1 MIHVNRYKRTS
12 VLPAIA
18 AALALSPTAVLAQEA
33 QPVPTDPAP
42 AAQPAPPTDPA
53 PATTDT
59 STVAQPDSTS
69 TDTAKPTATSTTKR
83 VAHRTVAKASIPAA
97 RVATTRVTTRSVKAP
112 APAPART
119 TAAAAPAST
128 PASTRPKPIVD
139 LNAKSPAP
147 TAAVAAK
154 PAKKK
159 DPTLPIAGGA
169 LAFLAIGGA
178 AAAMSR
184 RRHNEEEEWTV
195 DPANAEPI
203 DTAPADEPL
212 LREEQPAIVA
222 PSTITW
228 EPAMEV
234 KPETGRAEGETY
246 VERAY
251 RGPSPDNPSLS
262 LRKRLKRAAFL
273 DKRERDAAAGRALPV
288 DATAGL
294 PARMV
299 EEQQERELDRA

>member
-12 VLPAIA
+12 ALPAIA
-18 AALALSPTAVLAQEA
+18 AALALSSTPVLAQQV
-33 QPVPTDPAP
+33 QPVPSDPAP
-42 AAQPAPPTDPA
+42 AAQPAPTPDPTPDA
-53 PATTDT
+53 
-59 STVAQPDSTS
+59 STAAAQPDSATADTPAS
-69 TDTAKPTATSTTKR
+69 TAASTTKHVTR
-83 VAHRTVAKASIPAA
+83 HTVARAAVPAA
-97 RVATTRVTTRSVKAP
+97 RVATTHVATRSTT

-128 PASTRPKPIVD
+128 PVSSRPQPIVD
-139 LNAKSPAP
+139 LNAKSPPP
-147 TAAVAAK
+147 TPAVAAK
-154 PAKKK
+154 PPRKK

-184 RRHNEEEEWTV
+184 RRHNEGDEWIEEE
-195 DPANAEPI
+195 PNAEPT
-203 DTAPADEPL
+203 DAVPADEPL

>member
-12 VLPAIA
+12 ALPAIA
-18 AALALSPTAVLAQEA
+18 AALALSSTPVLAQQV
-33 QPVPTDPAP
+33 QPVPSDPAP
-42 AAQPAPPTDPA
+42 AAQPAPTPDPTPDA
-53 PATTDT
+53 
-59 STVAQPDSTS
+59 STAAAQPDSATADTPAS
-69 TDTAKPTATSTTKR
+69 TAASTTKHVTR
-83 VAHRTVAKASIPAA
+83 HTVARAAVPAA
-97 RVATTRVTTRSVKAP
+97 RVATTHVATRSTT

-128 PASTRPKPIVD
+128 PVSSRPQPIVD
-139 LNAKSPAP
+139 LNAKSPPP
-147 TAAVAAK
+147 TPAVAAK
-154 PAKKK
+154 PPRKK

-184 RRHNEEEEWTV
+184 RRHNEGDEWIEEE
-195 DPANAEPI
+195 PNAEPT
-203 DTAPADEPL
+203 DAVPADEPL

-299 EEQQERELDRA
+299 EKQQERELDRA